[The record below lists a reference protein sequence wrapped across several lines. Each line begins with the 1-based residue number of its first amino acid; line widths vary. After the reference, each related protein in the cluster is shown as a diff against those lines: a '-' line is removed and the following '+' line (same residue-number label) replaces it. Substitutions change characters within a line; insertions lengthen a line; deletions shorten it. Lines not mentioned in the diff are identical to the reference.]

1 MVRPWPDWP
10 DRFRRPC
17 VTTREGEGGSKK
29 ARERGE
35 RRGVEVRKLERGE
48 RGGGGSEE
56 EGGMEV
62 RKLGRG
68 EGWWK

>member
-56 EGGMEV
+56 ARE
-62 RKLGRG
+62 RG
-68 EGWWK
+68 ERRVWK

>member
-1 MVRPWPDWP
+1 MEVR
-10 DRFRRPC
+10 
-17 VTTREGEGGSKK
+17 S
-29 ARERGE
+29 
-35 RRGVEVRKLERGE
+35 GVEVRKLERGE

-68 EGWWK
+68 EGGERRGEGWWK